1 MIIPKSVTYFK
12 ENKTVMYKNGEEVRA
27 GFSEEV
33 SWKWKVD
40 GKESGP
46 EDGLE
51 IIPSGQIQRLLFF
64 LNRNGNS
71 IRKTVEYM
79 CFCCLVRYFSYSNFT
94 VQLCLTHK
102 VRVNFLFV
110 CRPRRLYLFRE
121 CGCWQLWCG
130 RHLALD
136 LELSFRLC
144 FKDFFPWNYCWQ
156 YKEESLGINNT

>member
-1 MIIPKSVTYFK
+1 
-12 ENKTVMYKNGEEVRA
+12 MYKNGEEVRA

-40 GKESGP
+40 GKESAP

-79 CFCCLVRYFSYSNFT
+79 CFCCLVR
-94 VQLCLTHK
+94 
-102 VRVNFLFV
+102 
-110 CRPRRLYLFRE
+110 
-121 CGCWQLWCG
+121 
-130 RHLALD
+130 
-136 LELSFRLC
+136 
-144 FKDFFPWNYCWQ
+144 FFHIHI
-156 YKEESLGINNT
+156 L